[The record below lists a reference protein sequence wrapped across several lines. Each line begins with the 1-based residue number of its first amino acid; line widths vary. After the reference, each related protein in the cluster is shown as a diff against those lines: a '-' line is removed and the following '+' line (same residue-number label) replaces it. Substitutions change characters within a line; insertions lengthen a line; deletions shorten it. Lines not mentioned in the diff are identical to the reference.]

1 MSEGTDRARLLGL
14 SAYAPTERL
23 RAGASCTDPRAYL
36 EFLDG
41 SRTESYWLGL
51 AAEIPWSDPPAVARD
66 ERGWFPGGR
75 FNLGKALL
83 DRAAP
88 VPIVEMGSDGSLRRI
103 AKDDLAGLADALAS
117 QLAETG
123 LAPGQRVCVA
133 LSSGADAVA
142 ALVGCWLRG
151 LAVVPA
157 DLERDGAALVRRA
170 RESGC
175 RLVVTDAATST
186 GPTRE
191 RVREL
196 PFGPLPVL
204 VWDRASAR
212 EERPIP
218 PPALPSDH
226 PVVVHAAPSGP
237 CFTIGAAGLAV
248 HGLSALRHLAD
259 GRGAGDSILLLL
271 PLGHSSFGSL
281 VAGALLSGQA
291 VVLANPLETTA
302 VAGALRA
309 GEARVVTATAELA
322 SALARDDGPRGIA
335 GPALLLVE
343 GESVEPGLIRT
354 LRESVF
360 EGGTHVVQVLSRP
373 EVGGLVAGPGA
384 ASTPVR
390 AGSVSLPAPGLAVA
404 VVDAKGERCPP
415 GHGGRLALEGPV
427 PSLAAELS
435 RAEPPYVLGVRART
449 DRDGALWVMGDLP
462 IEPTHEE
469 RVPLP
474 ELEAVI
480 ASVDGVAEAAVIR
493 FPDADGATRTRA
505 FVAPGGGDDL
515 LDRLRRAVVDR
526 LGEKAVPD
534 AFQFVTRLP
543 HSRSGKLLRSVL
555 RRVSAG
561 EVEGLEDVSLVA
573 DPEVVRELVEGRKRP

>member
-1 MSEGTDRARLLGL
+1 MTEGTDRSRLLGL
-14 SAYAPTERL
+14 ATYEPTERL
-23 RAGASCTDPRAYL
+23 RAGARQADPRAYL

-41 SRTESYWLGL
+41 SRTESYWLEL

-66 ERGWFPGGR
+66 ARGWFPGGR
-75 FNLGKALL
+75 FNLGRALL

-88 VPIVEMGSDGSLRRI
+88 FPLLERGADGSLRRV
-103 AKDDLAGLADALAS
+103 ARGDLAGLSDALAS
-117 QLAETG
+117 RLAETG

-157 DLERDGAALVRRA
+157 DLERDGVTLVRRTK
-170 RESGC
+170 EQGC
-175 RLVVTDAATST
+175 RLVVTDEAAIT
-186 GPTRE
+186 GPSRE

-204 VWDRASAR
+204 VWDRASAP
-212 EERPIP
+212 EERPTP
-218 PPALPSDH
+218 PPALPADH
-226 PVVVHAAPSGP
+226 PAVVFPEPSGP

-248 HGLSALRHLAD
+248 NGLSALRHLAD

-271 PLGHSSFGSL
+271 PLRHSSFGSL
-281 VAGALLSGQA
+281 VAGALLSEQT
-291 VVLANPLETTA
+291 VLLASPTDTA
-302 VAGALRA
+302 AASAALRS
-309 GEARVVTATAELA
+309 GEARVAMTTAEIV
-322 SALARDDGPRGIA
+322 SALARDGGPRGIP

-343 GESVEPGLIRT
+343 GESVEPSLIRT

-360 EGGTHVVQVLSRP
+360 DGGTHVVQVLSRP

-390 AGSVSLPAPGLAVA
+390 AGSVCLPAPGLAIA

-415 GHGGRLALEGPV
+415 GHGGRLALERPA

-435 RAEPPYVLGVRART
+435 RGKPPYVLGVRART
-449 DRDGALWVMGDLP
+449 DRDGALWVLGDLP
-462 IEPTHEE
+462 VERTEEE

-474 ELEAVI
+474 ELEAAI
-480 ASVDGVAEAAVIR
+480 ASVEGVAEVAVIR
-493 FPDADGATRTRA
+493 FPDVDGAIRTRA
-505 FVAPGGGDDL
+505 FVAPVGDRAL
-515 LDRLRRAVVDR
+515 LARLKRAVVDR

-534 AFQFVTRLP
+534 SFQFVTRLP

-555 RRVSAG
+555 RRVSTG
-561 EVEGLEDVSLVA
+561 EIEGLEDVSLVA
-573 DPEVVRELVEGRKRP
+573 DPEVVRELVEGRKSH